1 MERSLFVGIDVAK
14 DFLDVHVRP
23 RDETW
28 RVPND
33 AAGHDTLRQR
43 LAIMPDVL
51 IVLEATGG
59 YEVAVVGALAGAGLA
74 VVVANPRQIRAYARA
89 TGQLA
94 KTDTLDAR
102 IIARF
107 AEGVRPDVRPL
118 PTEQTQAL
126 DEMVTRRRQ
135 LVEMLGAEKNRRRV
149 VRDRRVQ
156 QRVEAHIAWL
166 KRALRELDRDLQ
178 ATIRSSPVWR
188 ETEDLLRSVKGVGP
202 IMTATMLAELPE
214 LGHLTRRKI
223 AALVGVAPINR
234 DSGQFRGRRMIR
246 GGRPAVRRVL
256 YMATVTAIRRN
267 PVIRAFY
274 QRLRANGRLPKV
286 AMTAAMRK
294 LLTILN
300 AMVRD
305 GRAWQHQIA

>member
-1 MERSLFVGIDVAK
+1 MERSLFVGVDVAK

-23 RDETW
+23 TDETW
-28 RVPND
+28 RVRND
-33 AAGHDTLRQR
+33 AAGHETLRQR

-178 ATIRSSPVWR
+178 TTIRSSRVWR

-202 IMTATMLAELPE
+202 ILTATMLAELPE

-234 DSGQFRGRRMIR
+234 DSGQFRGRRMIM

>member
-188 ETEDLLRSVKGVGP
+188 ETEDVLRSVKGVGP